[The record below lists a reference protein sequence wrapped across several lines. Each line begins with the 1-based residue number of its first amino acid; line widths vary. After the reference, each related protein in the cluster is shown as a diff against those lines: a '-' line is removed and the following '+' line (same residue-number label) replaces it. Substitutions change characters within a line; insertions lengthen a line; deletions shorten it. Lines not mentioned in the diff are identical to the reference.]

1 MLIGTCAFA
10 MQDQKVTLRLIPK
23 KIIHGEGNVL
33 GNERGPSRELQ
44 GYSSTVMASQHETA
58 DRHTA

>member
-1 MLIGTCAFA
+1 

-23 KIIHGEGNVL
+23 KIAHGEGNVL
-33 GNERGPSRELQ
+33 DNERGPSRELQ